1 MSMSRVSKF
10 ISLAA
15 IAFAALSCGSNSD
28 ENTLSKYATK
38 YGVSKVECTLEPSS
52 QVVFGWVDR
61 QQSVILDTLRTDDA
75 GKIVY
80 ELSIAE
86 GDPEFIY
93 VYSADQRIA
102 SLLVEAGNQISVKVD
117 EEGTAVI
124 EGSKESVRLTELDK
138 EHEQRNTKFAELAQ
152 DELFSDM
159 TKEYRDYHRTAV
171 KYVMENSHSLTT
183 IPMLYRALGD
193 LPLFAMDTDAVLF
206 KNIADSLLMTYPKS
220 RYAKALRDDAQARFN
235 TMQLQARVAEAD
247 EIGYFDIELSGLDGK
262 KKKLSELDSKVI
274 LLYFWSAADPAQN
287 IFNVE
292 VLKKLYNDYHH
303 KGFDIYQV
311 SLDTDRVMWATT
323 IMGQELPWTNVND
336 MYGAASPYVTQYNL
350 QTLPSAFVINN
361 GELVDG
367 EIVDEASFRKL
378 IEKLLK

>member
-1 MSMSRVSKF
+1 MSRVSKF

-15 IAFAALSCGSNSD
+15 IAFAAISCGSNSD
-28 ENTLSKYATK
+28 EKASPKNATQ

-61 QQSVILDTLRTDDA
+61 QHSVILDTLKTDGA

-80 ELSIAE
+80 ELSVAE
-86 GDPEFIY
+86 GDPEFVY

-102 SLLVEAGNQISVKVD
+102 SLLVEAGDQISIKVND
-117 EEGTAVI
+117 ADSTTI

-138 EHEQRNTKFAELAQ
+138 EHEQRSAKFAELAQ
-152 DELFSDM
+152 KEMYADM
-159 TKEYRDYHRTAV
+159 TKEYTSYYRTAV

-183 IPMLYRALGD
+183 VPMLYRALGD
-193 LPLFAMDTDAVLF
+193 LPLFAMDTDAILF

-220 RYAKALRDDAQARFN
+220 RYAQALKEDAQARFN
-235 TMQLQARVAEAD
+235 AIELRARVAEAP

-262 KKKLSELDSKVI
+262 KKKLSDLDSKVI

-287 IFNVE
+287 VFNVN
-292 VLKKLYNDYHH
+292 VLKNLYNDYHH

-311 SLDTDRVMWATT
+311 SLDTDKVLWATT

-336 MYGAASPYVTQYNL
+336 MLGAASPYVLQYNL

-378 IEKLLK
+378 LNNLLK